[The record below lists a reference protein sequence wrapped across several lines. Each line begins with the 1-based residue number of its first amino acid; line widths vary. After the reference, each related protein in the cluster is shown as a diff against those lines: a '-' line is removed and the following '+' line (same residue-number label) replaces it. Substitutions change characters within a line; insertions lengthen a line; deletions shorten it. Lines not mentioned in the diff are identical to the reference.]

1 MNDKLAYL
9 FITIAAFINLAI
21 LLNSDEYKRCNCNQ
35 NGDTK
40 LIIVT
45 LFLFYLHYFIHCF
58 GLYGFLFD
66 NKWILGLYLIVPII
80 IVTGW
85 SIGKSSFFK
94 SACGLTNVT
103 DRLCKMGTHDTMNFD
118 EIYRQMCIPDISIKG
133 YKSNLAYFLLT
144 IFGYAF
150 AIYKL
155 FKN

>member
-9 FITIAAFINLAI
+9 FITVAAFINLII
-21 LLNSDEYKRCNCNQ
+21 LLNSDDYKRCNCNQ
-35 NGDTK
+35 KGDTK
-40 LIIVT
+40 LILVT

-80 IVTGW
+80 IVSGW

-103 DRLCKMGTHDTMNFD
+103 DRLCKMGIHDTMHFD
-118 EIYRQMCIPDISIKG
+118 EIYRIMCIPDISIKG

-155 FKN
+155 IKN